1 MWPRHEVAQMPQKN
15 SSPNSY
21 HPNELHKPALIECQS
36 HTKGLEEA
44 REMGEL
50 HDEQPPHTFQTL
62 LEHVI
67 DILDETL
74 VQV

>member
-1 MWPRHEVAQMPQKN
+1 M
-15 SSPNSY
+15 
-21 HPNELHKPALIECQS
+21 
-36 HTKGLEEA
+36 EEF
-44 REMGEL
+44 

-74 VQV
+74 VQVRLLH